1 MFSLPKPFAI
11 HLHLPGV
18 VFIVDAD
25 VGVIEDSTE
34 TCWELLAC
42 VLTKEVAVGKILEFM
57 SEMQISTVYYK
68 PNLTLYSLK
77 RV

>member
-1 MFSLPKPFAI
+1 MFSLPKSFAI
-11 HLHLPGV
+11 DLHLPGV
-18 VFIVDAD
+18 VFIADAD

-57 SEMQISTVYYK
+57 SEMQMSTVYNK